1 MIDFLEL
8 YTCCFWYSFS
18 YFFFLFIS
26 LFLVRHHENNVCS
39 SLWLCVNFS
48 EHKSRGKSK
57 IEHFIMKR
65 RHYLSVYHLNWTYIS
80 FNFIIKTTRLWIFC
94 DFVCVCVW
102 RWRNVFDK
110 TNKTQW
116 ENFKRKSCWSV
127 AKISPSVLD
136 HTHIRT
142 HAHEE
147 KNCWIVACSLNKQL
161 MSIDQSDA
169 RTAMMM
175 VYMYG
180 CVLYQR
186 HGFLPQSFGSF
197 VLFCASF
204 NFTPLAYHFIMFTV
218 ECGQRG
224 TYHKLL
230 CYLYAPG
237 IIYLLS

>member
-94 DFVCVCVW
+94 DFVCVCVCD
-102 RWRNVFDK
+102 VGEMYLTK
-110 TNKTQW
+110 LI
-116 ENFKRKSCWSV
+116 KRSG
-127 AKISPSVLD
+127 KISNGNPVEVWQRSHLQFWITRTYA
-136 HTHIRT
+136 HTHT
-142 HAHEE
+142 KK
-147 KNCWIVACSLNKQL
+147 KNAELLHVHWINSWWALINL
-161 MSIDQSDA
+161 MLERQWWWYTCMAVFCIKG
-169 RTAMMM
+169 TAF
-175 VYMYG
+175 Y
-180 CVLYQR
+180 
-186 HGFLPQSFGSF
+186 PKASAASFFF
-197 VLFCASF
+197 VLRSILPRWH
-204 NFTPLAYHFIMFTV
+204 TI
-218 ECGQRG
+218 
-224 TYHKLL
+224 LL
-230 CYLYAPG
+230 CLPLNVDKEAHT
-237 IIYLLS
+237 INCCAIYTLQE